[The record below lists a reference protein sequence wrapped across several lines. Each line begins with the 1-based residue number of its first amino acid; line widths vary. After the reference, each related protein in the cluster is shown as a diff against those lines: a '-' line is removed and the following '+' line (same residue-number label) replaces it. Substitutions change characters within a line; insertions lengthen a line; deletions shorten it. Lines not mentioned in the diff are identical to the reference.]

1 MTQDKVLLCAFAA
14 AALATLAGAGER
26 AARVDASSGP
36 PLREWTSQVERLLT
50 AGELAVRL
58 TRDDTMIPGRRH
70 ERLAQ
75 LHRGIRVFGG
85 ELARQSDASGPPP
98 CSGRSTRES
107 TWTWPRGSLP
117 RRSRPASPPEAGAPF
132 GARGGP
138 ELLVLPLEGGGYR
151 LAYRTRAF
159 FEAERDLRQSFLD
172 AATGEILREYSDLQ
186 KQSAGTGTGVLG
198 DRKKISVA
206 PGGRGFTTTDR
217 LRPPAIS
224 TYDFRFSI
232 NRLNMVL

>member
-1 MTQDKVLLCAFAA
+1 VFG
-14 AALATLAGAGER
+14 TLYEGIDVDVAPRLSPAEVEAR
-26 AARVDASSGP
+26 LAARG
-36 PLREWTSQVERLLT
+36 
-50 AGELAVRL
+50 
-58 TRDDTMIPGRRH
+58 GR
-70 ERLAQ
+70 
-75 LHRGIRVFGG
+75 
-85 ELARQSDASGPPP
+85 
-98 CSGRSTRES
+98 
-107 TWTWPRGSLP
+107 
-117 RRSRPASPPEAGAPF
+117 PF